1 MRYRLLST
9 AASLLTT
16 LHNPLNITLLS
27 SQLLVAPAIW
37 QKPEGLKTC
46 LRVMGVFHSAMLALL
61 RKEDEAA
68 TRDQTQDYTA
78 FPPHEEPLPREEWMR
93 AVIKGADERS
103 SRWKHVMALGGLLV
117 GSGPVDDERLSG
129 SMRSTLEHALVQATN
144 LALIDVR
151 SGDEL
156 GAQCITLALNHSF
169 PLLSDYERSQLD
181 YDLLLPVLVG
191 SAFYSSE
198 GLQAA
203 YFLGAV
209 DLDVTQA
216 PDGTLNWSPQSR
228 SYSQIDKILARPLVT
243 ALGPLSRLV
252 AHSVEN
258 VSNSWTVQT
267 MIDDL
272 AGFTNS
278 LLTQWRGCRL
288 SDIESHVE
296 TQVFSEETLKT
307 TIPSLWRLFRV
318 TLFAL
323 VIVLRGAVGR
333 VLNDPNLAADA
344 VAPVIVRQV
353 LHSLRNLYF
362 ISSRLGTESFSQY
375 TFVYLTAI
383 DILSNYPIQADAFL
397 KKIRPATPGSIPASP
412 LERCLDLYFLNTAE
426 HFTLVLS
433 SQTNEEVLVA
443 AAIPY
448 LASGGNNHL
457 LPIFEAAHSVML
469 AVFSAPQSAV
479 VAGQHLAFYIDAL
492 FSVFPEN
499 LSPRQFRL
507 AFKTLLRVTAPPSPL
522 SAHQPDLP
530 ATLLELV
537 YYRALHAPTSPL
549 PPKLTPQG
557 AITPDTQ
564 MPISEQAVLT
574 LTLLDALPFLPLDL
588 LEEWLPISADL
599 LHRIEDEAMRE
610 ECKKR
615 FWDILISG
623 EMDPDRSQICVTW
636 FSTRGGRE
644 LVMYGPEPAGVPA
657 EDNAYMMSGALQ
669 KDVRESKL

>member
-1 MRYRLLST
+1 
-9 AASLLTT
+9 
-16 LHNPLNITLLS
+16 
-27 SQLLVAPAIW
+27 
-37 QKPEGLKTC
+37 
-46 LRVMGVFHSAMLALL
+46 MGVFHSATLALI

-68 TRDQTQDYTA
+68 TKDQSQDYTPFA
-78 FPPHEEPLPREEWMR
+78 PHEEPLPREEWMR

-103 SRWKHVMALGGLLV
+103 SRWKHVMVLGGLLV
-117 GSGPVDDERLSG
+117 GSGPVEDERLTS
-129 SMRSTLEHALVQATN
+129 SMRGTLEHALVQATD
-144 LALIDVR
+144 LALVDVR

-169 PLLSDYERSQLD
+169 PLLSDYERSQLH

-191 SAFYSSE
+191 SGFFSAE

-209 DLDVTQA
+209 DMDIIQG
-216 PDGTLNWSPQSR
+216 PDKSLHWSPESR
-228 SYSQIDKILARPLVT
+228 SYAQIEQILGRPLVT
-243 ALGPLSRLV
+243 ALGPLSRLI
-252 AHSVEN
+252 AHAVEN
-258 VSNSWTVQT
+258 VSNSWTIQT

-272 AGFTNS
+272 AGFTKS

-288 SDIESHVE
+288 SGIEAHVE
-296 TQVFSEETLKT
+296 TQVFSEESLKT
-307 TIPSLWRLFRV
+307 TVPGLWRLLRV

-333 VLNDPNLAADA
+333 ILNDPNLAADA

-353 LHSLRNLYF
+353 LHTLRHLYF

-375 TFVYLTAI
+375 TFVYLTTI

-397 KKIRPATPGSIPASP
+397 KEIKPMMSGEIPVSP
-412 LERCLDLYFLNTAE
+412 LERSLDLYFLNTAE

-433 SQTNEEVLVA
+433 AQTNEEILVA

-448 LASGGNNHL
+448 LASGGSNHL

-469 AVFSAPQSAV
+469 AVFSAPQSAA

-492 FSVFPEN
+492 FSVFPDN

-522 SAHQPDLP
+522 SATQPDLP

-537 YYRALHAPTSPL
+537 HYRALNAPTTPL
-549 PPKLTPQG
+549 PPKLTAQG
-557 AITPDTQ
+557 KITPDTQ
-564 MPISEQAVLT
+564 MPLSEQTVLT

-599 LHRIEDEAMRE
+599 LYRIPDETMRE

-615 FWDILISG
+615 LWDILISG

-636 FSTRGGRE
+636 WSTRGGRE
-644 LVMYGPEPAGVPA
+644 FVLYGPDPVALDDGNGP
-657 EDNAYMMSGALQ
+657 YMSGALQ
-669 KDVRESKL
+669 KETRDSKL

>member
-1 MRYRLLST
+1 
-9 AASLLTT
+9 
-16 LHNPLNITLLS
+16 
-27 SQLLVAPAIW
+27 
-37 QKPEGLKTC
+37 
-46 LRVMGVFHSAMLALL
+46 MGVFHSAMLALL

-68 TRDQTQDYTA
+68 TKDQSQDYTPFA
-78 FPPHEEPLPREEWMR
+78 PHEEPLPREEWMR

-103 SRWKHVMALGGLLV
+103 SRWKHVMVLGGLLV
-117 GSGPVDDERLSG
+117 GSGTVDDERLSS
-129 SMRSTLEHALVQATN
+129 SMQTTLEHALVQATN
-144 LALIDVR
+144 LALVDVR

-169 PLLSDYERSQLD
+169 PLLSDYQRSHLD

-191 SAFYSSE
+191 SAFFSSE

-203 YFLGAV
+203 YFLGAL
-209 DLDVTQA
+209 DLDIAQA
-216 PDGTLNWSPQSR
+216 PDQSLHWSPQSR
-228 SYSQIDKILARPLVT
+228 SYAQIDNILGRPLVT
-243 ALGPLSRLV
+243 ALGPLSRLI
-252 AHSVEN
+252 AHAVEN
-258 VSNSWTVQT
+258 VSNSWTIQT
-267 MIDDL
+267 MIDDV
-272 AGFTNS
+272 AGFTKS

-288 SDIESHVE
+288 SSIEAHVE
-296 TQVFSEETLKT
+296 SQVFSEESLKT
-307 TIPSLWRLFRV
+307 TIPGLWRLLRV

-333 VLNDPNLAADA
+333 ILNDPNLAADA
-344 VAPVIVRQV
+344 VAPVVVRQV
-353 LHSLRNLYF
+353 LHTLRHLYF

-375 TFVYLTAI
+375 TFVYLTTI

-397 KKIRPATPGSIPASP
+397 KEIKPLTPGEIPSSP
-412 LERCLDLYFLNTAE
+412 LEKCLDLYFLNTAE

-433 SQTNEEVLVA
+433 AQTNEEVLVS

-448 LASGGNNHL
+448 LASGGSNHL
-457 LPIFEAAHSVML
+457 LAIFEAAHSVML
-469 AVFSAPQSAV
+469 AVFSAPQSAA

-507 AFKTLLRVTAPPSPL
+507 AFKTLLKVTAPPSTL
-522 SAHQPDLP
+522 SATQPDLP

-537 YYRALHAPTSPL
+537 YYRALNAPVVPL
-549 PPKLTPQG
+549 PPKLTAQG
-557 AITPDTQ
+557 KITPDTQ
-564 MPISEQAVLT
+564 IQLSEQAVLT

-599 LHRIEDEAMRE
+599 LYKIPDETMRE

-615 FWDILISG
+615 LWDILISG

-636 FSTRGGRE
+636 WSTRGGRDFV
-644 LVMYGPEPAGVPA
+644 LYGPEAMFEGPSDDSNGP
-657 EDNAYMMSGALQ
+657 YMSGALQ
-669 KDVRESKL
+669 KEVRESKL